1 MGNRASAPEVLTPG
15 ASVQE
20 TSVPGESTTPSHH
33 THAVMDRVENATKKA
48 TDAATEARAATARA
62 RRGIELL
69 GSPGTS
75 NSMIAAAAR
84 GAEAAAKDA
93 TNAAAEAVN
102 AAKDARAVVPNAAR
116 AANAVAARVA
126 KPGTAR
132 GGRRKRKHR
141 KSKNRKSTHRKRQ

>member
-1 MGNRASAPEVLTPG
+1 MGNKASAE
-15 ASVQE
+15 E
-20 TSVPGESTTPSHH
+20 TSVPGESTISSHP
-33 THAVMDRVENATKKA
+33 TNAVMGRVEHATKKA

-93 TNAAAEAVN
+93 TKAAAEAR
-102 AAKDARAVVPNAAR
+102 AAADEARAEVPNAAR
-116 AANAVAARVA
+116 EANEVAARA
-126 KPGTAR
+126 GTPR
-132 GGRRKRKHR
+132 GGRRKR
-141 KSKNRKSTHRKRQ
+141 KNRKSTHRKRTHRKRR

>member
-1 MGNRASAPEVLTPG
+1 MGNRASASG

-33 THAVMDRVENATKKA
+33 THAVMDRVENATKNA

-84 GAEAAAKDA
+84 GAVAAANDA
-93 TNAAAEAVN
+93 TKAAAEAR
-102 AAKDARAVVPNAAR
+102 AAAEEARAAVPNAAR

-126 KPGTAR
+126 EPGTAR
-132 GGRRKRKHR
+132 GGRRKQRKC
-141 KSKNRKSTHRKRQ
+141 KSNQRKSTHRKRR